1 MDVSN
6 KEQGE
11 CQVCGVQRTRYLAKH
26 VAKHFDEEGAICSLC
41 GIREQTF
48 AERNRHERAIHGFHR
63 TEADRKFLEAVR
75 IGPKT
80 KETLRVVG
88 KNFDEV
94 QRDAVQAVDYD
105 NRAPPEEG
113 DAREENEDPTYEQL
127 DGSSSGLAD
136 ASFQRPPSAVK
147 TPSTAGRKRASIA
160 VLANQS
166 NAQAAEVAAESP
178 APKRQFTRQCT
189 LRRAP
194 ADETNGEQRGA
205 AAGANAQERKTEDE
219 ENTQQRSAF
228 SHSLE
233 SSASENSDGDAM
245 KLEAGDRRAS
255 LVPAASSSPTQQ
267 SMAARVCTQLMKKT
281 PHILYYD
288 WEQML
293 QKKQPSGSH
302 VVCFAKKNTSA
313 ITNEFKLILNE
324 RRTFQ
329 AIADAAFQL
338 CARPELVDSALIL
351 AREADKK
358 KIVGWAKGPF
368 VVV

>member
-1 MDVSN
+1 MDASS

-11 CQVCGVQRTRYLAKH
+11 CHVCGVQRTRYLAKH
-26 VAKHFDEEGAICSLC
+26 IAKHFDEGAICSLC

-48 AERNRHERAIHGFHR
+48 AERNRHERTIHGFHR
-63 TEADRKFLEAVR
+63 TDPDRKFLEAVR

-80 KETLRVVG
+80 KETLRLVG
-88 KNFDEV
+88 KNFEEV

-105 NRAPPEEG
+105 NRSPPEEG

-127 DGSSSGLAD
+127 DGSSSGLTNT
-136 ASFQRPPSAVK
+136 SFQPPPPAVK
-147 TPSTAGRKRASIA
+147 TPSTAGRKRASIS

-166 NAQAAEVAAESP
+166 NSQAAEDADESP
-178 APKRQFTRQCT
+178 APKWTRT
-189 LRRAP
+189 LRSSRAH
-194 ADETNGEQRGA
+194 ESNVEQRPA
-205 AAGANAQERKTEDE
+205 ATGPNAQEPKPEYG
-219 ENTQQRSAF
+219 ENSQQHNAF
-228 SHSLE
+228 SQSLE
-233 SSASENSDGDAM
+233 SAAGEDSDGDEV

-267 SMAARVCTQLMKKT
+267 SVAARKK
-281 PHILYYD
+281 
-288 WEQML
+288 
-293 QKKQPSGSH
+293 KPSGSH

-329 AIADAAFQL
+329 AVADAAFQL

-358 KIVGWAKGPF
+358 KIADWAKGPF